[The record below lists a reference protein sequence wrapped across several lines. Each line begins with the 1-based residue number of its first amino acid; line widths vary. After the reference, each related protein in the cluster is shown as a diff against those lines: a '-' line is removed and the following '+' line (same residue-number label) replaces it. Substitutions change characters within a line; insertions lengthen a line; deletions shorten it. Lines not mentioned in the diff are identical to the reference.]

1 MCVGETSANLESM
14 PGGGN
19 APPPRRK
26 LKLPCFTLEITP
38 RQGRVGGGS
47 WQGVDQVG
55 SLRLRLEGFS
65 VRVCDFVN
73 PASYVVNSSL
83 CVHMCVN

>member
-1 MCVGETSANLESM
+1 MWGKQVPTWSPCQA
-14 PGGGN
+14 GGMH
-19 APPPRRK
+19 PPQEKAQTALLHIRDHS
-26 LKLPCFTLEITP
+26 
-38 RQGRVGGGS
+38 QAGAGGGGS